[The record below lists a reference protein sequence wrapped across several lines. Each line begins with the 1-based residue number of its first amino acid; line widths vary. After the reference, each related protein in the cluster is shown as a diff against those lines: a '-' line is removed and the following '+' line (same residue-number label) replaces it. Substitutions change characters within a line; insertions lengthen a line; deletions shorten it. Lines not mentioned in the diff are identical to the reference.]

1 VQHVHSQW
9 KADVESHG
17 HSKEKE
23 SSTDDDSHDG
33 FDRLSGDDVRQL
45 FVKNRNR
52 ELTFFCDLGEL
63 FLKNRNGE
71 LTFFCDLGE
80 LFLKNH
86 NGELTFFCELDELF
100 VKNCNGELT
109 FFCDLDELFLFAVKA
124 VLLCG
129 PLRLHC
135 MLLPICLSVSLVLA
149 SNSRVTESSELVGV
163 FLLHV

>member
-1 VQHVHSQW
+1 MQHVHSQW

-17 HSKEKE
+17 HSEENE
-23 SSTDDDSHDG
+23 SSTDDDSHEG

-52 ELTFFCDLGEL
+52 
-63 FLKNRNGE
+63 E

>member
-1 VQHVHSQW
+1 MQHVHSQW

-52 ELTFFCDLGEL
+52 
-63 FLKNRNGE
+63 E